1 MSFTEFLARVKF
13 AIRIRQYD
21 ALRTVNREM
30 VGLYWDLG
38 AAIVRK
44 EEETGWGP
52 AFVDS
57 LARAVQAEFPGSRGF
72 SAANLRSMRKVYAEY
87 RDKPALQT
95 LMREVGWSKNL
106 AVLRLCRAD
115 AEREFYL
122 KAAGRFGWSRAQL
135 ESQIHGR
142 TWERAQ
148 FEPAWFERTAL
159 YMLDVKVAEALRDEY
174 TCDLLEPREKSPAD
188 GFGPSAGTDSA
199 GLDG

>member
-1 MSFTEFLARVKF
+1 MSFTEFMARVKF

-38 AAIVRK
+38 AAIARK

-72 SAANLRSMRKVYAEY
+72 SAANLRSMRKVYSEY
-87 RDKPALQT
+87 RDKPALQA

-106 AVLRLCRAD
+106 VVLRLCRAD

-122 KAAGRFGWSRAQL
+122 KAASRFGWSRAEL
-135 ESQIHGR
+135 ENRILGR
-142 TWERAQ
+142 AWERAQ
-148 FEPAWFERTAL
+148 MDPAGSGAAWLERTAL
-159 YMLDVKVAEALRDEY
+159 FSLDIKVAEALQDEY
-174 TCDLLEPREKSPAD
+174 TCDLLNPT
-188 GFGPSAGTDSA
+188 GTDPVGS
-199 GLDG
+199 GE